1 MDRKNDEKTLRHL
14 GDEDL
19 STVSGGNL
27 AMAGK
32 TGQIL
37 MSYYDNKA
45 AGNDG
50 VAAFL
55 SGVLKG
61 AGTPVP
67 KHHT

>member
-1 MDRKNDEKTLRHL
+1 MDRKHAPNAPRALADE
-14 GDEDL
+14 EL

-32 TGQIL
+32 TGPWL
-37 MSYYDNKA
+37 VSYYDNKA
-45 AGNDG
+45 AGNEL
-50 VAAFL
+50 VASFL
-55 SGVLKG
+55 EGALKG